1 MPSEKLLQGSSNY
14 IVEWERFMTGGEVDD
29 TVMRREIIESWHR
42 SRDYGVDPYFT
53 EIKIALK
60 PDELEQIKR
69 DFDPILSIA
78 LPFMEKI
85 YEAVGEIGMI
95 VSFTDANGY
104 VMMSLGD
111 NRVATELQIYSGKNV
126 SEENVGTNA
135 VGITLKRGIALQVL
149 GAEHYRQMYHNKTT
163 SAAPIKDENG
173 NILAV
178 LSMSGECSK
187 VHPHTLG
194 MVIASSLAI
203 EHELNLNRINDE
215 LRQANEHLDAIMQ
228 TISEGIMTITHDG
241 IITDI
246 NYFTKKLFKKSYEE
260 LIGAHIDE
268 IISRPVLNM
277 LKREQVATYDKP
289 ILEMIKSERASN
301 DEKELQF
308 YSNGRK
314 RTVLISFKPIYTR
327 DKSIKEY
334 LIIIRETKKVYSQ
347 VNKLFGS
354 KAIYTF
360 DDILGD
366 SREINDSIRLAKL
379 VASTDA
385 TILLHGESGTGKEM
399 FAQGIHN
406 ESQRKNNSFVFIN
419 CGAIPRDLVA
429 SELFGYV
436 EGAFTSARKGG
447 NPGKFELADGGTLFL
462 DEIGDMPLDT
472 QANLLRVLETKQ
484 VVRVGGNE
492 VIPVDV
498 RVIAAT
504 HKDLA
509 EEVKKGNFRDDLFY
523 RLNVMPIKTP
533 SLRERRDDIRKL
545 VDFFYAQFTKLDN
558 RKPAIDE
565 SFYMTMK
572 QYNWPG
578 NVRELQNVM
587 QMVTNIVG
595 ENENLSSKHLPDYIK
610 EVTVESEFVDAKAEH
625 SYVRPLHLLEK
636 EAIICALKASDNNI
650 VQTAKM
656 LEIGRSTLYR
666 KMEKYGLL

>member
-1 MPSEKLLQGSSNY
+1 MPSKKMLQGNSQY
-14 IVEWERFMTGGEVDD
+14 IKEWENFIKTGEVD
-29 TVMRREIIESWHR
+29 TSVMRREIIDSWYR
-42 SRDYGVDPYFT
+42 SKKYGVDPLST
-53 EIKIALK
+53 KIKIELTGHK
-60 PDELEQIKR
+60 LEQTKKV
-69 DFDPILSIA
+69 FKPILDIA
-78 LPFMEKI
+78 LPFMEMI
-85 YEAVGEIGMI
+85 YDAVGEIGMV
-95 VSFTDANGY
+95 VSFTDADGFI
-104 VMMSLGD
+104 MASLGD
-111 NRVATELQIYSGKNV
+111 ENVFSELQLHTGKNI
-126 SEENVGTNA
+126 SEEQVGTNA
-135 VGITLKRGIALQVL
+135 IGIALKKGVALQVL
-149 GAEHYRQMYHNKTT
+149 GAEHYRKAYHKKTT
-163 SAAPIKDENG
+163 SAAPIKDEFG
-173 NILAV
+173 NVLGV
-178 LSMSGECSK
+178 LSMSGECSM

-194 MVIASSLAI
+194 MVLASSLAI
-203 EHELNLNRINDE
+203 EHELKLNQRNGE
-215 LRQANEHLDAIMQ
+215 LRRANEHLDAIMQ
-228 TISEGIMTITHDG
+228 TISEGIMTITYEG

-246 NYFTKKLFKKSYEE
+246 NYFTKKLFRRTYDEMVGE
-260 LIGAHIDE
+260 HIDD
-268 IISRPVLNM
+268 IVKKPVL
-277 LKREQVATYDKP
+277 D
-289 ILEMIKSERASN
+289 MIKKETSSN
-301 DEKELQF
+301 EEKELQF
-308 YSNGRK
+308 FSNGRK
-314 RTVLISFKPIYTR
+314 RTVLISFKPIYSQ

-334 LIIIRETKKVYSQ
+334 LITIRETKKVYSQ

-366 SREINDSIRLAKL
+366 SKEINDSIRLAKL
-379 VASTDA
+379 VAMTDA

-533 SLRERRDDIRKL
+533 SLRDRKEDIKTL
-545 VDFFYAQFTKLDN
+545 VDFFYTQFTKRSDQ
-558 RKPAIDE
+558 KSAIDE
-565 SFYMTMK
+565 SFYAVMK
-572 QYNWPG
+572 QYSWPG

-595 ENENLSSKHLPDYIK
+595 ENENLSSKHLPDSIK
-610 EVTVESEFVDAKAEH
+610 ETVHESFVKEADA
-625 SYVRPLHLLEK
+625 YVVPLHIIEK
-636 EAIICALKASDNNI
+636 EAIINALKVSDNNLA
-650 VQTAKM
+650 QAAKM

-666 KMEKYGLL
+666 KLEKYMIL

>member
-1 MPSEKLLQGSSNY
+1 MPSKKMLQGNSQY
-14 IVEWERFMTGGEVDD
+14 IKEWENFIKTGEVDAS
-29 TVMRREIIESWHR
+29 VMRREIIDSWHR
-42 SRDYGVDPYFT
+42 SKKYGVDPLST
-53 EIKIALK
+53 KIKIELTGHK
-60 PDELEQIKR
+60 LEQTKNV
-69 DFDPILSIA
+69 FKPILDIA
-78 LPFMEKI
+78 LPFMEMI
-85 YEAVGEIGMI
+85 YDAVGEIGMV
-95 VSFTDANGY
+95 VSFTDADGFI
-104 VMMSLGD
+104 MASLGD
-111 NRVATELQIYSGKNV
+111 ENVFSELQLHTGKNI
-126 SEENVGTNA
+126 SEEQVGTNA
-135 VGITLKRGIALQVL
+135 IGIALKKGVALQVL
-149 GAEHYRQMYHNKTT
+149 GAEHYRKAYHKKTT
-163 SAAPIKDENG
+163 SAAPIKDEFG
-173 NILAV
+173 NVLGV
-178 LSMSGECSK
+178 LSMSGECSM

-194 MVIASSLAI
+194 MVLASSLAI
-203 EHELNLNRINDE
+203 EHELKLNQRNGE
-215 LRQANEHLDAIMQ
+215 LRRANEHLDAIMQ
-228 TISEGIMTITHDG
+228 TISEGIMTITYEG

-246 NYFTKKLFKKSYEE
+246 NYFTKKLFRKTYDEMVGE
-260 LIGAHIDE
+260 HIDD
-268 IISRPVLNM
+268 IVKKPV
-277 LKREQVATYDKP
+277 
-289 ILEMIKSERASN
+289 LEMIKKETSSN
-301 DEKELQF
+301 EEKELQF
-308 YSNGRK
+308 FSNGRK
-314 RTVLISFKPIYTR
+314 RTVLISFKPIYSQ

-334 LIIIRETKKVYSQ
+334 LITIRETKKVYSQ

-366 SREINDSIRLAKL
+366 SKEINDSIRLAKL
-379 VASTDA
+379 VAMTDA

-533 SLRERRDDIRKL
+533 SLRERKEDIKTL
-545 VDFFYAQFTKLDN
+545 VDFFYAQFTKRTDQ
-558 RKPAIDE
+558 KSAIDE
-565 SFYMTMK
+565 SFYAVMK
-572 QYNWPG
+572 QYSWPG

-595 ENENLSSKHLPDYIK
+595 KNENLSSKHLPDSIK
-610 EVTVESEFVDAKAEH
+610 ETVHENIVKEVD
-625 SYVRPLHLLEK
+625 SYVVPLHILEK
-636 EAIICALKASDNNI
+636 EAIINALKVSDNNLA
-650 VQTAKM
+650 QAAKM

-666 KMEKYGLL
+666 KLEKYMIL

>member
-1 MPSEKLLQGSSNY
+1 MPSQKLLQGNNRY
-14 IVEWERFMTGGEVDD
+14 IKEWENFIATGQVD
-29 TVMRREIIESWHR
+29 TSVMRREIVDSWLR
-42 SRDYGVDPYFT
+42 SKKYGVDPLSHK
-53 EIKIALK
+53 IKIELT
-60 PDELEQIKR
+60 DEKLEQTKKV
-69 DFDPILSIA
+69 FKPILDIA
-78 LPFMEKI
+78 LPFMEMI
-85 YEAVGEIGMI
+85 YEAVGEIGMV
-95 VSFTDANGY
+95 VSFIDADGFI
-104 VMMSLGD
+104 MASLGD
-111 NRVATELQIYSGKNV
+111 EGLSSELLLHTGKNV
-126 SEENVGTNA
+126 TEEQVGTNA
-135 VGITLKRGIALQVL
+135 TGIALKKGIALQVL
-149 GAEHYRQMYHNKTT
+149 GAEHYRKAYHRKTT
-163 SAAPIKDENG
+163 SAAPIKDEYNNVLG
-173 NILAV
+173 V
-178 LSMSGECSK
+178 LSMSGECST

-194 MVIASSLAI
+194 MVLASSLAI
-203 EHELNLNRINDE
+203 EHELRLNQRNGE
-215 LRQANEHLDAIMQ
+215 LRRANEHLDAIMQ
-228 TISEGIMTITHDG
+228 TISEGIMTITFDG
-241 IITDI
+241 VITDI
-246 NYFTKKLFKKSYEE
+246 NYFTKKLFRKTYEE
-260 LIGAHIDE
+260 LVGEYIDDVVKK
-268 IISRPVLNM
+268 PVL
-277 LKREQVATYDKP
+277 D
-289 ILEMIKSERASN
+289 MIKKEMSSN
-301 DEKELQF
+301 EEKELQF

-314 RTVLISFKPIYTR
+314 RTVLISFKPIYSQ

-334 LIIIRETKKVYSQ
+334 LITIRETKKVYSQ

-366 SREINDSIRLAKL
+366 SDEINDSIRLAKM
-379 VASTDA
+379 VAMTDA

-406 ESQRKNNSFVFIN
+406 ESPRKNNSFVFIN

-509 EEVKKGNFRDDLFY
+509 EEVKRGNFRDDLFY

-533 SLRERRDDIRKL
+533 SLRDRKEDIRIL
-545 VDFFYAQFTKLDN
+545 VDFFYAQFTKRSDQ
-558 RKPAIDE
+558 KSAIDE
-565 SFYMTMK
+565 SFYAVMK
-572 QYNWPG
+572 QYRWPG

-595 ENENLSSKHLPDYIK
+595 ENENLSSKHLPDSIK
-610 EVTVESEFVDAKAEH
+610 ETIGIVAENAEKKAD
-625 SYVRPLHLLEK
+625 SYVRPLHIIEK
-636 EAIICALKASDNNI
+636 EAIINALKASDNNL
-650 VQTAKM
+650 VKAAKM

-666 KMEKYGLL
+666 KIEKYRIL

>member
-1 MPSEKLLQGSSNY
+1 MPSKKLLQGNNKY
-14 IVEWERFMTGGEVDD
+14 IKEWEKFTTTGEVD
-29 TVMRREIIESWHR
+29 TSVMRREIVDSWHR
-42 SRDYGVDPYFT
+42 SKKYGVDPLSSK
-53 EIKIALK
+53 IKIELT
-60 PDELEQIKR
+60 DEKLEQTQKV
-69 DFDPILSIA
+69 FKPILDIA
-78 LPFMEKI
+78 LPFMEMI
-85 YEAVGEIGMI
+85 YEAVGEVGMV
-95 VSFTDANGY
+95 VSFINADGFIMA
-104 VMMSLGD
+104 SLGD
-111 NRVATELQIYSGKNV
+111 EGLSSELLLHTGKNV
-126 SEENVGTNA
+126 TEEQVGTNA
-135 VGITLKRGIALQVL
+135 TGIALKKGVALQVL
-149 GAEHYRQMYHNKTT
+149 GAEHYRQAYHRKTT
-163 SAAPIKDENG
+163 SAAPIKDEQG
-173 NILAV
+173 KVLGV
-178 LSMSGECSK
+178 LSMSGEYLT

-194 MVIASSLAI
+194 MVLASSLAI
-203 EHELNLNRINDE
+203 EHELRLNQRNGE
-215 LRQANEHLDAIMQ
+215 LRRANEHLDAIMQ
-228 TISEGIMTITHDG
+228 TISEGIMTITFDG

-246 NYFTKKLFKKSYEE
+246 NYFTKKLFRKTYEE
-260 LIGAHIDE
+260 LVGEHIDDVVKK
-268 IISRPVLNM
+268 PVL
-277 LKREQVATYDKP
+277 D
-289 ILEMIKSERASN
+289 MIKKETASN
-301 DEKELQF
+301 EEKELQF
-308 YSNGRK
+308 FSDGRK
-314 RTVLISFKPIYTR
+314 RTVLISFKPIYSQ
-327 DKSIKEY
+327 DESIKEY
-334 LIIIRETKKVYSQ
+334 LITIRETKKVYSQ

-366 SREINDSIRLAKL
+366 SSEINDSIRLAKL
-379 VASTDA
+379 VAMTDA

-406 ESQRKNNSFVFIN
+406 ESQRKHNSFVFIN

-504 HKDLA
+504 HKDLT

-533 SLRERRDDIRKL
+533 SLRDRKEDIRIL
-545 VDFFYAQFTKLDN
+545 VDFFYAQFTKRSDQ
-558 RKPAIDE
+558 KSAIDE
-565 SFYMTMK
+565 SFYTVMK
-572 QYNWPG
+572 QYGWPG

-595 ENENLSSKHLPDYIK
+595 DHENLSSKHLPDSIK
-610 EVTVESEFVDAKAEH
+610 ETIGMVTENAVKAAE
-625 SYVRPLHLLEK
+625 SYVRPLHLIEK
-636 EAIICALKASDNNI
+636 EAIISALKASNNNL
-650 VQTAKM
+650 VQAAKM

-666 KMEKYGLL
+666 KLEKYMIL

>member
-1 MPSEKLLQGSSNY
+1 MPSQKLLQGNTPY
-14 IVEWERFMTGGEVDD
+14 IKEWENFIATGQVD
-29 TVMRREIIESWHR
+29 TSVMRREIVDSWHR
-42 SRDYGVDPYFT
+42 SKKYGVDPLSHK
-53 EIKIALK
+53 IKIELT
-60 PDELEQIKR
+60 DEKLEQTKKV
-69 DFDPILSIA
+69 FKPILDIA
-78 LPFMEKI
+78 LPFMEMI
-85 YEAVGEIGMI
+85 YEAVGEVGMV
-95 VSFTDANGY
+95 VSFIDADGFI
-104 VMMSLGD
+104 MASLGD
-111 NRVATELQIYSGKNV
+111 EGLSSELLLHTGKNV
-126 SEENVGTNA
+126 TEEQVGTNA
-135 VGITLKRGIALQVL
+135 TGIALKKGIALQVL
-149 GAEHYRQMYHNKTT
+149 GAEHYRKAYHRKTT
-163 SAAPIKDENG
+163 SAAPIKDEYNNVLG
-173 NILAV
+173 V
-178 LSMSGECSK
+178 LSMSGECST

-194 MVIASSLAI
+194 MVLASSLAI
-203 EHELNLNRINDE
+203 EHELRLNQRNGE
-215 LRQANEHLDAIMQ
+215 LRRANEHLDAIMQ
-228 TISEGIMTITHDG
+228 TISEGIMTITFDG
-241 IITDI
+241 VITDI
-246 NYFTKKLFKKSYEE
+246 NYFTKKLFRKTYEE
-260 LIGAHIDE
+260 LVGEYIDDVVKK
-268 IISRPVLNM
+268 PVL
-277 LKREQVATYDKP
+277 D
-289 ILEMIKSERASN
+289 MIKKEMSSN
-301 DEKELQF
+301 EEKELQF

-314 RTVLISFKPIYTR
+314 RTVLISFKPIYSQ
-327 DKSIKEY
+327 DESIKEY
-334 LIIIRETKKVYSQ
+334 LITIRETKKVYSQ

-366 SREINDSIRLAKL
+366 SDEINDSIRLAKM
-379 VASTDA
+379 VAMTDA

-406 ESQRKNNSFVFIN
+406 ESPRQNNSFVFIN

-509 EEVKKGNFRDDLFY
+509 EEVKRGNFRDDLFY

-533 SLRERRDDIRKL
+533 SLRDRKEDIRIL
-545 VDFFYAQFTKLDN
+545 VDFFYAQFTKRSN
-558 RKPAIDE
+558 QKSAIDE
-565 SFYMTMK
+565 SFYAVMK
-572 QYNWPG
+572 QYSWPG

-595 ENENLSSKHLPDYIK
+595 ENENLSSKHLPDSIK
-610 EVTVESEFVDAKAEH
+610 ETIGIVAENAEKEVD
-625 SYVRPLHLLEK
+625 SYVRPLHIIEK
-636 EAIICALKASDNNI
+636 EAIINALKASDNNL
-650 VQTAKM
+650 VQAAKM

-666 KMEKYGLL
+666 KIEKYMIL

>member
-1 MPSEKLLQGSSNY
+1 MPSKKMLQGNSQY
-14 IVEWERFMTGGEVDD
+14 IKEWENFIKTGEVDAS
-29 TVMRREIIESWHR
+29 VMRREIIDSWHR
-42 SRDYGVDPYFT
+42 SKKYGVDPLST
-53 EIKIALK
+53 KIKIELTGHK
-60 PDELEQIKR
+60 LEQTKNV
-69 DFDPILSIA
+69 FKPILDIA
-78 LPFMEKI
+78 LPFMEMI
-85 YEAVGEIGMI
+85 YDAVGEIGMV
-95 VSFTDANGY
+95 VSFTDADGFI
-104 VMMSLGD
+104 MASLGD
-111 NRVATELQIYSGKNV
+111 ENVFSELQLHTGKNI
-126 SEENVGTNA
+126 SEEQVGTNA
-135 VGITLKRGIALQVL
+135 IGIALKKGVALQVL
-149 GAEHYRQMYHNKTT
+149 GAEHYRKAYHKKTT
-163 SAAPIKDENG
+163 SAAPIKDEFG
-173 NILAV
+173 NVLGV
-178 LSMSGECSK
+178 LSMSGECSM

-194 MVIASSLAI
+194 MVLASSLAI
-203 EHELNLNRINDE
+203 EHELKLNQRNGE
-215 LRQANEHLDAIMQ
+215 LRRANEHLDAIMQ
-228 TISEGIMTITHDG
+228 TISEGIMTITYEG

-246 NYFTKKLFKKSYEE
+246 NYFTKKLFRKTYDEMVGE
-260 LIGAHIDE
+260 HIDD
-268 IISRPVLNM
+268 IVKKPV
-277 LKREQVATYDKP
+277 
-289 ILEMIKSERASN
+289 LEMIKKETSSN
-301 DEKELQF
+301 EEKELQF
-308 YSNGRK
+308 FSNGRK
-314 RTVLISFKPIYTR
+314 RTVLISFKPIYSQ

-334 LIIIRETKKVYSQ
+334 LITIRETKKVYSQ

-366 SREINDSIRLAKL
+366 SKEINDSIRLAKL
-379 VASTDA
+379 VAMTDA

-533 SLRERRDDIRKL
+533 SLRERKEDIKTL
-545 VDFFYAQFTKLDN
+545 VDFFYAQFTKRTDQ
-558 RKPAIDE
+558 KSAIDE
-565 SFYMTMK
+565 SFYAVMK
-572 QYNWPG
+572 QYSWPG

-595 ENENLSSKHLPDYIK
+595 ENENLSSKHLPDSIK
-610 EVTVESEFVDAKAEH
+610 ETVHENIVKEVD
-625 SYVRPLHLLEK
+625 SYVVPLHILEK
-636 EAIICALKASDNNI
+636 EAIINALKVSDNNLA
-650 VQTAKM
+650 QAAKM

-666 KMEKYGLL
+666 KLEKYMIL